1 MAGQSGQHRQGP
13 ALIYV
18 TLSYCP
24 SIAYR
29 APCICLCVLRL
40 SVRRVTSTNANG
52 LQMRLR

>member
-40 SVRRVTSTNANG
+40 SLRRVTSTNANG